1 MSCPFPKSKITTLT
15 DDQFQN
21 GAKAPDVNSYSSSGP
36 CGKGGFLFCGEAV
49 RAVSGG
55 QSAAAQPWQLQLI
68 YRSVCGA
75 APSDGADGIDGGAG
89 SHQDHHN
96 AEPW

>member
-1 MSCPFPKSKITTLT
+1 M
-15 DDQFQN
+15 
-21 GAKAPDVNSYSSSGP
+21 NSYSSSGP

-89 SHQDHHN
+89 SAADNVEN
-96 AEPW
+96 AKTSCCVKK